1 MEKKIN
7 RRGFLR
13 LGAGTAAGIA
23 GASLLAPRGAGA
35 TPGPRRGRRVRPGIE
50 VLLEERPD
58 VLRGRKVGIITNPTG
73 VLPDLTHTVDALAAK
88 TDLAAIFAPEHGF
101 RGSEQAGEGEGDY
114 RDPRTGVPVYD
125 IYGKD
130 REEIAATFERA
141 GVETVLFD
149 IQDVGARFYTY
160 IWTMSDSMEAAAIS
174 GRRYVVLD
182 RPNPI
187 TGLEAQGPVLRPEY
201 STFVGRYPISQRH
214 GMTVAELA
222 RMFNAE
228 FIPGRTGGER
238 ADLAVVPMEG
248 WSREMYFEETGLPWV
263 MPSPNMPT
271 VDTAVVYPGTCMF
284 EGTNLS
290 EGRGTTR
297 PFELLGAP
305 YIDWKLSDAVRALDL
320 PGTTF
325 REAYFAPTFS
335 KYQGETVGGVQV
347 YVTDRYAHDPIR
359 TALAIMIEAR
369 RLYPD
374 GFAWRYDAWDPER
387 PYWIDKLTGSDHVRT
402 SVDAGKSPD
411 EIVAGW
417 QDELGAFRRMRQ
429 KYLLYKQVRGPQRP
443 RS

>member
-1 MEKKIN
+1 MN
-7 RRGFLR
+7 RKDFLR
-13 LGAGTAAGIA
+13 LGAGSAAGIA
-23 GASLLAPRGAGA
+23 GASLLGARAAGA
-35 TPGPRRGRRVRPGIE
+35 RPGKGRRVRPGIE
-50 VLLEERPD
+50 VLLEERPGM
-58 VLRGRKVGIITNPTG
+58 LRGKKVGIITNPTG
-73 VLPDLTHTVDALAAK
+73 VLPDLTHVVDALAAK
-88 TDLAAIFAPEHGF
+88 TNLVAIFAPEHGF

-114 RDPRTGVPVYD
+114 LDPRTKTPVYD

-160 IWTMSDSMEAAAIS
+160 IWTMSDSMEASAI
-174 GRRYVVLD
+174 GGKEIIVLD

-201 STFVGRYPISQRH
+201 STFVGRYPIAQRH

-228 FIPGRTGGER
+228 FVPERTDGKR
-238 ADLAVVPMEG
+238 ANLAFVEMEG
-248 WSREMYFEETGLPWV
+248 WSREMYYEDTGLPWV

-305 YIDWKLSDAVRALDL
+305 YIDRKLSDAVRALDL
-320 PGTTF
+320 PGTMF
-325 REAYFAPTFS
+325 REAYFAPTFG
-335 KYQGETVGGVQV
+335 KHQGKTVGGVQV
-347 YVTDRYAHDPIR
+347 YVTDRYEHDPIR
-359 TALAIMIEAR
+359 TALAIMLEAK

-374 GFAWRYDAWDPER
+374 DFAWRYDAWDLAR
-387 PYWIDKLTGSDHVRT
+387 PYWIDKLTGSDYVRT

-417 QDELGAFRRMRQ
+417 QDELDAFRRMRQ
-429 KYLLYKQVRGPQRP
+429 KYLLYRARPVPPGPRG
-443 RS
+443 

>member
-1 MEKKIN
+1 MN
-7 RRGFLR
+7 RKDFLK

-23 GASLLAPRGAGA
+23 GASLLAARGADA
-35 TPGPRRGRRVRPGIE
+35 RPKPPGKGRRVKPGIQ
-50 VLLEERPD
+50 VLLEERLGM
-58 VLRGRKVGIITNPTG
+58 LRGKKVGIITNPTG
-73 VLPDLTHTVDALAAK
+73 VLPDLKHVVDALAAK
-88 TDLAAIFAPEHGF
+88 TNLVAIFAPEHGF

-114 RDPRTGVPVYD
+114 LDPRTKTPVYD

-141 GVETVLFD
+141 GVDTILFD

-174 GRRYVVLD
+174 GREYVVLD
-182 RPNPI
+182 RPNPV
-187 TGLEAQGPVLRPEY
+187 TGLEAQGPVLHPEY

-228 FIPGRTGGER
+228 FVPERTDGKR
-238 ADLAVVPMEG
+238 ANLAFVEMKG
-248 WSREMYFEETGLPWV
+248 WSREMYYEDTGLPWV

-325 REAYFAPTFS
+325 REAYFTPTFS
-335 KYQGETVGGVQV
+335 KYQGQTVGGVQV
-347 YVTDRYAHDPIR
+347 YATDRYEHDPIW
-359 TALAIMIEAR
+359 TALAIILEVK

-374 GFAWRYDAWDPER
+374 DFEWRYDAWDPQR
-387 PYWIDKLTGSDHVRT
+387 PYWIDKLTGSDYVRT
-402 SVDAGKSPD
+402 SVDAGKSLD

-417 QDELGAFRRMRQ
+417 QDELNAFRRMRA
-429 KYLLYKQVRGPQRP
+429 KYLLYRARPVPRGPRG
-443 RS
+443 